1 MEAEAQ
7 AGDEATAPTLTDEE
21 IAARLEGLHC
31 VWHDDSQDQLDGTA
45 ETDLNGVVERVVQ
58 RSLGISSNTT
68 TPRLPAGAFP
78 AQAKP
83 SSRQQREKPPSAAAP
98 PRTRQPPAA
107 AGARPIK

>member
-45 ETDLNGVVERVVQ
+45 ETDLNGVVVY
-58 RSLGISSNTT
+58 
-68 TPRLPAGAFP
+68 F
-78 AQAKP
+78 
-83 SSRQQREKPPSAAAP
+83 
-98 PRTRQPPAA
+98 
-107 AGARPIK
+107 